1 MNFIELNGT
10 VLRYELSGKGE
21 ETIVL
26 LHQMMG
32 VLESW
37 DWVLP
42 KLREGQRVL
51 RYDTRGAGMS
61 EKLRGTAPIDTMT
74 ADLEALLVA
83 LGIQGPVAVAGVAV
97 GALIAMRFAA
107 HYAERVKA
115 LIAMSPATGIPQERR
130 AATMSLADEIEG
142 KGMRAFADDM
152 MDRQYP
158 PSLRGDLERFEA
170 MRCQFLSND
179 PGSVAAIYRMLAC
192 VDMTDDFRRIAC
204 PALVIAGTVDL
215 FRPPAGVQA
224 VARSLPNARFETIEA
239 GHVMQIQAP
248 ERVAAAING
257 FLADVAAGRFTKTA
271 GSTAP

>member
-42 KLREGQRVL
+42 KLRERRRVL

-192 VDMTDDFRRIAC
+192 VDMTDDFRRI
-204 PALVIAGTVDL
+204 DL